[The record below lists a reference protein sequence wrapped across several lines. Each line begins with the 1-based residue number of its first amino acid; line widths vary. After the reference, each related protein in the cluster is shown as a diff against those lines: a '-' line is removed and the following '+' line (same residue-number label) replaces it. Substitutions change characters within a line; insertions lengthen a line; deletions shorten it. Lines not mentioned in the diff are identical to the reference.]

1 MVTLR
6 TLFILL
12 LLVVIFITGF
22 VTGVYT
28 LPIMTQP
35 PAASHTEILV
45 ISKAA
50 TYKGRFVKELKDS
63 DALHY
68 ATGEIYFSDKHIAF
82 VGEIA
87 PGPDYRLYLAK
98 NFIETEADFNAQKHT
113 MVEIANINQFSQFV
127 QRKYRQV
134 DLSQFQSAIIWCEH
148 FEQFISAAPLQRV
161 GSE

>member
-1 MVTLR
+1 MILR
-6 TLFILL
+6 TLFTLL
-12 LLVVIFITGF
+12 LLIVVFITGF
-22 VTGVYT
+22 IMGVYT

-35 PAASHTEILV
+35 PAANHTELLA

-50 TYKGRFVKELKDS
+50 TYKGQFKKELKDS

-68 ATGEIYFSDKHIAF
+68 ATGEIYFTDNHIAF

-98 NFIETEADFNAQKHT
+98 TFIETEADFKAQKHT

-127 QRKYRQV
+127 QPKYRQV
-134 DLSQFQSAIIWCEH
+134 DLAQFQSVIIWCEH

-161 GSE
+161 DSN

>member
-1 MVTLR
+1 M
-6 TLFILL
+6 
-12 LLVVIFITGF
+12 
-22 VTGVYT
+22 GVYT

-35 PAASHTEILV
+35 PASSHTEILA

-50 TYKGRFVKELKDS
+50 TYKGQFKKELKDS

-68 ATGEIYFSDKHIAF
+68 ATGEIYFTDNHIAF

-98 NFIETEADFNAQKHT
+98 TFIETEADFKVQKHT

-127 QRKYRQV
+127 QPKYRQV
-134 DLSQFQSAIIWCEH
+134 DLSSFRVLLFGVSI
-148 FEQFISAAPLQRV
+148 LNNLYRQRHYNALV
-161 GSE
+161 ASRTEGTVLRSNLVFLIQPKSY